1 MENVQEKILDIR
13 VRYDD
18 AIRKISDY
26 RSQLDVVRKVEK
38 TLKEDLDAGRISRDK
53 YNLKL
58 SETKVAEKEYTES
71 IRTLN
76 KEVSNN
82 RKVEKEQEDSLVS
95 LRAKLSV
102 LTAEYDKLSKAE
114 RNSDEGKK
122 KAADIKALSNE
133 LKGAEEETGRF
144 YRNVGNYTESIM
156 KATEANVPF
165 ISEIRNSIT
174 ALSSFGKYIVN
185 IKTELSGVIFQY
197 KQGAASANALSG
209 AQKAAA
215 ITSNLLSTALKILK
229 VALVS
234 TGIAAIVLLLG
245 SFVAWLTKTQKGTE
259 FLSNV
264 MSSFGAV
271 VNVLIDRVAKF
282 GGALAKLFSGDF
294 SGAWKDMKE
303 SASGVGKEM
312 ANDAKQAWALNDA
325 MQQLEKSETMLQM
338 KRAAGRSEIEKLK
351 LVADDTTKSLKERT
365 DAAQKA
371 YDLENKLQ
379 KESIDIGKKKLANLL
394 GQTELTDDANKMLEQ
409 MATGAISADEAI
421 SKLGIS
427 ESTVKD
433 LKEFSQVFTDV
444 SRQERE
450 SYTRNKEVQNKIQ
463 TMRKQASE
471 QAKALRDKEIAEVRK
486 AEDEML
492 KLVKD
497 GREKQTKEINY
508 QYDRQVKDLERR
520 LNTETDLTPKAR
532 KAISAQIVSIEQQK
546 KDALAKLSDEQL
558 AKEIADRQK
567 LIETQLASVKTGSEQ
582 EYQLKM
588 QRLITQRDAEL
599 SQKELTEQM
608 KLAIIQKYNKQID
621 DLSAKHDD
629 DILKKQQDAIKTR
642 FEMEIEQAHGNEEEV
657 LRVKME
663 QKLTELNT
671 MQQLEGESID
681 AFNLRKLKVQNE
693 YNDSKQALAEKEI
706 DIEQSKLQSMSEI
719 TGGLISLTEA
729 IGESDKSMAMAS
741 KVLALAQIAINSGVA
756 VAEGIKA
763 AAGKPFPLNLAA
775 IATTVATILS
785 NIATAVK
792 TVKSAKFAQ
801 GGEVTGPGT
810 STSDSIPAMLSNGE
824 SVLTAAATSMFS
836 PLLSSFNMMGGGV
849 PININTT
856 SSSNQTIGE
865 DMLARAVAKG
875 MMMAPPPVVSVEE
888 YTSVANRVKYLE
900 ELGNV

>member
-26 RSQLDVVRKVEK
+26 RSQLDVVRKLEK

-58 SETKVAEKEYTES
+58 SEAKVAEKEYTETL
-71 IRTLN
+71 RTVS

-82 RKVEKEQEDSLVS
+82 RKVEKEQEGSLVS
-95 LRAKLSV
+95 LRAQLSN
-102 LTAEYDKLSKAE
+102 LTAAYDRLNKEEREGSKGQGLQKKI
-114 RNSDEGKK
+114 NSVT
-122 KAADIKALSNE
+122 NE
-133 LKGAEEETGRF
+133 LKGAEAETQRF
-144 YRNVGNYTESIM
+144 YRNVGNY
-156 KATEANVPF
+156 EAAILGAVQSNVPF
-165 ISEIRNSIT
+165 IGQIMQMQNEMGGVQKAFTIGKS
-174 ALSSFGKYIVN
+174 AVASFGKQLLALLANPIVA
-185 IKTELSGVIFQY
+185 ILSGIAVAVMAVAKAINSSEEESNRWKVIT
-197 KQGAASANALSG
+197 APLSRALSF
-209 AQKAAA
+209 
-215 ITSNLLSTALKILK
+215 LLSIVQNLAAGIL
-229 VALVS
+229 S
-234 TGIAAIVLLLG
+234 
-245 SFVAWLTKTQKGTE
+245 
-259 FLSNV
+259 
-264 MSSFGAV
+264 V
-271 VNVLIDRVAKF
+271 VEVGAKF
-282 GGALAKLFSGDF
+282 TNWIASLAEKIP
-294 SGAWKDMKE
+294 
-303 SASGVGKEM
+303 GVGKYIKEM
-312 ANDAKQAWALNDA
+312 NDANREAVALSKERIAIEEQERDNTVKNAKDALTVSKLRVKAKDKEKYSAKDRLAFVREANKLEEQQAKRNKDIAVQKLENLKTESRWSKNKKKTNEELVQLEANVYNAQKEYFDKTRRLKEQEIEVINENKSAEKSALDAKKQAA
-325 MQQLEKSETMLQM
+325 
-338 KRAAGRSEIEKLK
+338 
-351 LVADDTTKSLKERT
+351 
-365 DAAQKA
+365 
-371 YDLENKLQ
+371 
-379 KESIDIGKKKLANLL
+379 
-394 GQTELTDDANKMLEQ
+394 
-409 MATGAISADEAI
+409 
-421 SKLGIS
+421 
-427 ESTVKD
+427 
-433 LKEFSQVFTDV
+433 
-444 SRQERE
+444 
-450 SYTRNKEVQNKIQ
+450 
-463 TMRKQASE
+463 E
-471 QAKALRDKEIAEVRK
+471 QAKAIRDKEIAEVRK

-497 GREKQTKEINY
+497 KRLQQTKEVNY
-508 QYDRQVKDLERR
+508 QYNRQVEDLKRR
-520 LNTETDLTPKAR
+520 LKNETDLTKSAR
-532 KAISAQIVSIEQQK
+532 EAIRKQIVSIEQQK

-567 LIETQLASVKTGSEQ
+567 LIETQLASVKVGSEQ

-588 QRLITQRDAEL
+588 QQLITQRNAEL

-608 KLAIIQKYNKQID
+608 KLAITQKYNKQID

-706 DIEQSKLQSMSEI
+706 DIEQAKLQSMSEI

-729 IGESDKSMAMAS
+729 IGESDKSLAMAS

-756 VAEGIKA
+756 VAEGVKA

-785 NIATAVK
+785 NIANAVK